1 MYVPPAF
8 AEDRP
13 EVLARIIDEHGF
25 ATLVTSG
32 ESGLMAS
39 HVPLL
44 HDAARGVLIGHVARP
59 NPQAADLVDGAEALA
74 IFTGPHGYI
83 SPRWYAGEPAVPTW
97 NYAAVHAYGRLRRIE
112 DALDLAR
119 IVSALAAKY
128 EAGAPQPWRYEDLP
142 PRFAQGKLRGIVGF
156 EMTITRLEGKLKLS
170 QNREPADRAGVIEA
184 LSASSNPG
192 DVALAA
198 LMREQEAL
206 SSAS

>member
-25 ATLVTSG
+25 ATLVTTG
-32 ESGLMAS
+32 ASGLIAS

-44 HDAARGVLIGHVARP
+44 HDPARGVLIGHVARP
-59 NPQAADLVDGAEALA
+59 NPQAADLKSGAEALA

-83 SPRWYAGEPAVPTW
+83 SPRWYADQQAVPTW
-97 NYAAVHAYGRLRRIE
+97 NYAAVHAYGRVRRIE
-112 DALDLAR
+112 DGAELAG

-128 EAGAPQPWRYEDLP
+128 EAGAPEPWRYEDLP
-142 PRFAQGKLRGIVGF
+142 PQLAHGKLRGIVGF
-156 EMTITRLEGKLKLS
+156 ELTITRLEGKLKLS

-184 LSASSNPG
+184 LSASPNPG
-192 DVALAA
+192 DAALAA

-206 SSAS
+206 SSTS